1 MDFNTIVKELAKEM
15 KTFTE
20 TKYRDIQIKGIAYDS
35 RKVREGYL
43 FIAIKGVQADG
54 HRFIDEAIR
63 QGATV
68 IIGENDISLAD
79 IPYIKVENARRALA
93 ILSDRFYHSPSMNK
107 FIIGI
112 TGTNGKTTT
121 SYLLKHVLEQADV
134 SCTMIGSI
142 QNSVNGKIY
151 PSMNTTPG
159 PLELNQLL
167 YESRDEVVI
176 MEVSSHALKQC
187 RVDGILFDVA
197 LFTNLS
203 HDHLDYHASMEE
215 YFNVKKLLFDKLK
228 KEGKAVV
235 NSDDSYGEQLLEIL
249 FEKGVASF
257 TVGKTKRSDIRFASL
272 NESQQRMKLHDGG
285 NFFEVDTKLPGT
297 HNFYNMAM
305 AYITAKI
312 VGVAPET
319 IAAALASF
327 TGLPGRFQQIKSG
340 GVTCVIDYAHTPD
353 AVFHCL
359 QAVRQAGA
367 GRLNHIFGWRGGRDE
382 TKRSEMLSISA
393 EISDSYTLTLDDL
406 NGVAQEKMI
415 SDLNK
420 LQSEYGMSNGTIIP
434 DRTIAIMKA
443 IEHAAPGDWIVITGK
458 GNEEYQQN
466 FYLDSKSDEE
476 TVTYCFNNLVIEGE
490 EE

>member
-1 MDFNTIVKELAKEM
+1 MDFNNIVKELATEM

-20 TKYRDIQIKGIAYDS
+20 ITSRDIQIKGIAYDS
-35 RKVREGYL
+35 RKVKEGYL

-68 IIGENDISLAD
+68 IVGENDISLED
-79 IPYIKVENARRALA
+79 TPYIKVDNARRALA

-167 YESRDEVVI
+167 YESRDEIVV

-203 HDHLDYHASMEE
+203 HDHLDYHASMQE

-228 KEGKAVV
+228 KGGKAVV

-249 FEKGVASF
+249 YEKGVASF
-257 TVGKTKRSDIRFASL
+257 TVGRTKGNDVRLVSL
-272 NESQQRMKLHDGG
+272 NDSQQKMKLYDGV
-285 NFFEVDTKLPGT
+285 NPFEIDTKLPGM
-297 HNFYNMAM
+297 HNFYNMAT
-305 AYITAKI
+305 AYLAAKI
-312 VGVAPET
+312 AGVDTEA
-319 IAAALASF
+319 IALALTNF
-327 TGLPGRFQQIKSG
+327 TGIPGRFQQIKSD

-359 QAVRQAGA
+359 QAARQAGA
-367 GRLNHIFGWRGGRDE
+367 KQLKHIFGWRGGRDE

-393 EISDSYTLTLDDL
+393 EISDYYTLTLDDL
-406 NGVAQEKMI
+406 NGVTQEKMI
-415 SDLNK
+415 SDIEK
-420 LQSEYGMSNGTIIP
+420 LQSENGMSNGTIIP
-434 DRTIAIMKA
+434 DRTLAIMKA
-443 IEHAAPGDWIVITGK
+443 IEDATTGDWIVITGK
-458 GNEEYQQN
+458 GNEEYQQD
-466 FYLDSKSDEE
+466 FHLDSKSDEE
-476 TVTYCFNNLVIEGE
+476 TVTYCFNNLVIKGE